1 MLVLDRFHGL
11 VSMVDPLAPAN
22 ELLAHL
28 RKARGLL
35 DTYQRSR
42 ADEVLSL
49 ALPLLD
55 GADRWQRQGLHEL
68 VCETAF
74 LRNDYA
80 RALRHGEEAL
90 TLSRQLGDRLREA
103 LAQGWTGAALT
114 QMSRYAEALDRLH
127 AAIDALMVLG
137 QEPLACR
144 ALNYLAIVH
153 EELGDSDKAIETYE
167 RSAAMSRLAGDD
179 DMLGRALSN
188 LGEAYVTL
196 RKPKEAHETLQ
207 KALEVVEPRG
217 DQVHIAWCRLA
228 LARLEL
234 DTGNEEKALTLLVAA
249 VPPAEA
255 SGAARTLAE
264 VLSVLGALRA
274 KRGER
279 DDALP
284 LLSRSLNI
292 FRDLGIQREVFRT
305 HLVFSEALE
314 QLGDFKDALTHH
326 KSYAR
331 IRAEVVDDVAR
342 AQLASLTSRHELE
355 QSRAQQEI
363 ERLRNVELA
372 AANMRLADQARELG
386 ELSRRDGLTGLLNRR
401 HLDERLSAEFDRARR
416 YGSPL
421 SVAMAD
427 LDLFKVINDTHSHA
441 VGDEVLR
448 RTAGVLLTA
457 LRKVDL
463 VARYG
468 GEEFALV
475 FPETQLA
482 QALIACEKLRA
493 SIEATEWAEVA
504 PGLHVTISVGVAS
517 GTGFTSWEAL
527 LAAADARLYEAK
539 RRGRNQVSG

>member
-1 MLVLDRFHGL
+1 MEEI
-11 VSMVDPLAPAN
+11 LAPAN
-22 ELLAHL
+22 QLLAHL
-28 RKARGLL
+28 GKARGLL
-35 DTYQRSR
+35 DLYQRGK

-49 ALPLLD
+49 ALPLLES
-55 GADRWQRQGLHEL
+55 AEPVQRQLLHEL

-80 RALRHGEEAL
+80 RALKHGEEAL
-90 TLSRQLGDRLREA
+90 ALSRQLGDRLREA
-103 LAQGWTGAALT
+103 LSLGWTGAALT

-127 AAIDALMVLG
+127 AAIDALVVLG
-137 QEPLACR
+137 QEKLSCR

-153 EELGDSDKAIETYE
+153 EELGDWNKAIETYE
-167 RSAAMSRLAGDD
+167 RSAAMARLAGDD

-196 RKPKEAHETLQ
+196 KQPQQARDILQ
-207 KALEVVEPRG
+207 QALQVVKPRG
-217 DQVHIAWCRLA
+217 DQVHVAWCRLA

-234 DTGNEEKALTLLVAA
+234 DTGNEEKALELLLAA

-279 DDALP
+279 EVALQF
-284 LLSRSLNI
+284 LSRSLNI
-292 FRDLGIQREVFRT
+292 FRDLGVQREVFRT

-314 QLGDFKDALTHH
+314 RLGDFKEALTHH
-326 KSYAR
+326 KAYAR

-355 QSRAQQEI
+355 QSKASQEI
-363 ERLRNVELA
+363 ERLRNVDLA
-372 AANMRLADQARELG
+372 AANLRLADQARELG

-401 HLDERLSAEFDRARR
+401 HLDERLAEEFDRARR
-416 YGSPL
+416 YGAPL
-421 SVAMAD
+421 SVALAD
-427 LDLFKVINDTHSHA
+427 VDLFKAVNDIHSHA

-448 RTAGVLLTA
+448 RIAGQLVTV

-475 FPETQLA
+475 FPETQLP

-493 SIEATEWAEVA
+493 TIERTEWTEVA
-504 PGLHVTISVGVAS
+504 PALRVTVSVGVAS
-517 GTGFTSWEAL
+517 GTGFTSWEGL
-527 LAAADARLYEAK
+527 LAAADAQLYEAK
-539 RRGRNQVSG
+539 RRGRNQVSGSACPV